1 MSIADIINGTAGAS
15 ASASN
20 TAKLGAAPDMLGRD
34 DFLKLMLAQLKN
46 QDPMKAM
53 DPSEFL
59 GQLAQF
65 STVSGI
71 QEMQTSIGTLA
82 ESMRS
87 AQVLDG
93 STMIG
98 RDILVAGEDA
108 TLGATGSVRGAVD
121 MPTGAVSAQMNIR
134 DASGQLVRS
143 MSVSTTAG
151 LQDFTWD
158 GTTNAGERAAAGD
171 YSFEVVANVGGATE
185 SLETLLS
192 DRVNSVTIDATKG
205 LTLNTAALGPRSL
218 SDVRRVM

>member
-1 MSIADIINGTAGAS
+1 MSIADIVNGTAGAG
-15 ASASN
+15 SN
-20 TAKLGAAPDMLGRD
+20 AAVRKLDAEKDQLGRD

-71 QEMQTSIGTLA
+71 QAMQDSIGTLS

-98 RDILVAGEDA
+98 RDVLVPSEDA
-108 TLGATGSVRGAVD
+108 SLGSSGSIRGAVEI
-121 MPTGAVSAQMNIR
+121 PTGAVSAQMNIR
-134 DASGQLVRS
+134 NSAGALVRS
-143 MSVSTTAG
+143 MPVTATAG

-158 GTTNAGERAAAGD
+158 GITSAGERAESGA
-171 YSFEVVANVGGATE
+171 YSFEVVANVGGENE
-185 SLETLLS
+185 SLQTLLA
-192 DRVNSVTIDATKG
+192 DRVNSVTIDAKKG
-205 LTLNTAALGPRSL
+205 LTLNTTALGPRAL